1 MGIRLARSF
10 ANCASSG
17 LTSCSSISGI
27 TAASCLD
34 WPNACQLSLL
44 FRTAPPQHVL
54 VPPVH
59 TAGKFTRLRRLLSPS
74 PYRHR
79 FPQLLGA
86 IEFGNNLFRQV
97 GIFQA
102 ADNFL
107 PRHLSMSLAEG
118 AGQQRFICWH
128 G

>member
-34 WPNACQLSLL
+34 WPNACQRLL
-44 FRTAPPQHVL
+44 FLRTAPPEHVL
-54 VPPVH
+54 VPAVH
-59 TAGKFTRLRRLLSPS
+59 TGGKLTGLRRLLSRRA
-74 PYRHR
+74 YRHR
-79 FPQLLGA
+79 LPQLLGA
-86 IEFGNNLFRQV
+86 VEFGNNLYRQV
-97 GIFQA
+97 GVFQA

-107 PRHLSMSLAEG
+107 P
-118 AGQQRFICWH
+118 
-128 G
+128 